1 MSIGVY
7 FQAPLEKQMGLHYP
21 DILLQKTAENLFER
35 LLLMKRTRPY
45 PLLGILLVFLSLAG
59 ISACSGGRS
68 LGTLAL
74 EPKYSEDQTLERLQR
89 DWESYHIYYIGR
101 FEDSPSAVVFD
112 PKDDNRVLRQSGW
125 TEATD
130 SETLRNVVGWV
141 RNTQISPR
149 LHQVLGPEGHF
160 YGYLYSAWDNHVVV
174 RQVDEHTLAVHVQQV
189 PVQF

>member
-1 MSIGVY
+1 
-7 FQAPLEKQMGLHYP
+7 MGLHYP

-174 RQVDEHTLAVHVQQV
+174 RQMDEHTLAVHVQQV